1 MNRGWKSSLSRQF
14 IWFMSGFLF
23 LILVAAAGLGLYS
36 QSIEAE
42 YEKKV
47 IDLRQKQQYAVA
59 LEDSLNDMFFE
70 ARGYLGFRI
79 DEPFLT
85 NYEDQKNSIV
95 DEINQLEPELETKE
109 ERAYI
114 TNLKNELINYYKLF
128 EKAKVNVASDNTE
141 GLRGLS
147 KDEGGSDLVYD
158 LRDQTRELVSNI
170 ENEIYTTE
178 QNLINRLSNLQVVF
192 VSFVIFLLLI
202 ATILAGIM
210 ARRIGKPLQE
220 LALASSQVASG
231 ESEGNLEVPHLRR
244 SDELGELARSFHL
257 MVKNIKQNEK
267 ALISSNEALIEQSE
281 ELKGSKFTLEQNVK
295 AMNVQKKVLEHRNE
309 LNRSLASTLTKNE
322 LLQSIITNMIHI
334 LNSDKGIIVMLNQGK
349 DYASLGVSQEKVHEW
364 IDHLVDG
371 PGVKAIEQ
379 KKFHIVQ
386 RAASIGEAGY
396 HDGKSASYDLY
407 IPILSD
413 NEAVALLCIT
423 RIGEE
428 FTTEEVTELSDL
440 SRQISLA
447 LDKLRLYETTENE
460 RQVNREILNT
470 IREGIQ
476 LVDREGTTRAVNDQM
491 CSMLDA
497 CFPDGA
503 NEKPFVEWSSK
514 FLLQVDVEDRLN
526 VNAYIHDVITGV
538 KPKQSELIYQTNT
551 EPSLYIQM
559 YYEHLYNGEKFIGS
573 IFVHRDITREH
584 EVDEM
589 KNEFV
594 STVSHELRTPLS
606 SVLGFTELMLSKELK
621 PEKQKKY
628 LNTIYKEAKRLTSLI
643 NDFLDIQRMEA
654 GKQNYDKTRINV
666 KVLVEEVLDSYRD
679 HSRLHS
685 FVVEDLAVHHEII
698 GDADKIKQVF
708 NNFVSNAVK
717 YSPEGGTVLTRFRVE
732 KSHLY
737 VDIKDEGLGI
747 PQDALSKLFTKFYR
761 VDNSDRRQ
769 IGGTGLGLAI
779 SKEIM
784 TAHNGDVLVT
794 SELGEGSTFTLVFP
808 LEIEE
813 QPLKSGEL
821 VDGGVLIVEDDD
833 SLALLLMEEITES
846 GFTAH
851 HCRSGE
857 SAIELLEQTTP
868 KGIVLDIM
876 LDGRMSG
883 WDVLKAVKETER
895 TKNIPIFVSTV
906 SEEKQRGFDLG
917 AKDYLIKPYPPQ
929 NLTKSLIKSLKNEN
943 NNGKI
948 LIPDYSIEENEKGL
962 SD

>member
-1 MNRGWKSSLSRQF
+1 MNRQWRSSLSRQF
-14 IWFMSGFLF
+14 VWFMSGFLF

-36 QSIEAE
+36 QSIEAK
-42 YEKKV
+42 YEEKV
-47 IDLRQKQQYAVA
+47 VDLRQKQQYAVE

-70 ARGYLGFRI
+70 ARGYLGFRL
-79 DEPFLT
+79 EKPFLK
-85 NYEDQKNSIV
+85 NYVTQKNMIANK
-95 DEINQLEPELETKE
+95 IKQLEPELESREEKE
-109 ERAYI
+109 YI
-114 TNLKNELINYYKLF
+114 SDLQGELINYYNLF
-128 EKAKVNVASDNTE
+128 EDAKIQVASDNTE
-141 GLRGLS
+141 GLQNLS
-147 KDEGGSDLVYD
+147 QDQGGSNLVYD
-158 LRDQTRELVSNI
+158 LRDQTRDLVSDV
-170 ENEIYTTE
+170 ENEIYATE
-178 QNLINRLSNLQVVF
+178 QDLVDRLSNLQMLF

-220 LALASSQVASG
+220 LALASSQVSSG
-231 ESEGNLEVPHLRR
+231 ENVEMPHVRR
-244 SDELGELARSFHL
+244 SDELGELARSFNL
-257 MVKNIKQNEK
+257 MVKNIQQNER
-267 ALISSNEALIEQSE
+267 ALITSNDALVEQSE

-309 LNRSLASTLTKNE
+309 LNRSLASTLTKSE

-364 IDHLVDG
+364 IDHLIDG

-379 KKFHIVQ
+379 KKFHTVQ
-386 RAASIGEAGY
+386 RQASIGEAGY
-396 HDGKSASYDLY
+396 HGVEEVSNDIY
-407 IPILSD
+407 IPVLSD
-413 NEAVALLCIT
+413 NEPVALLCIT
-423 RIGEE
+423 RIGGE
-428 FTTEEVTELSDL
+428 FTTDEVTELSDL

-460 RQVNREILNT
+460 RQINREILNT

-491 CSMLDA
+491 CTMLDA

-503 NEKPFVEWSSK
+503 NEKPFTEWSTK
-514 FLLQVDVEDRLN
+514 FLMQVDLNDRDA
-526 VNAYIHDVITGV
+526 VNSYVHDVIAGV
-538 KPKQSELIYQTNT
+538 KPKQSELIYQTKT
-551 EPSLYIQM
+551 EPSLFIQM
-559 YYEHLYNGEKFIGS
+559 YYEHLYSDGKFIGS

-654 GKQNYDKTRINV
+654 GKQNYDKTRINL
-666 KVLVEEVLDSYRD
+666 KDMIEEVLDSYRD
-679 HSRLHS
+679 HSKLHS
-685 FVVEDLAVHHEII
+685 FIIEDLADRHEII
-698 GDADKIKQVF
+698 GDGDKIKQVF

-717 YSPEGGTVLTRFRVE
+717 YSPEGGTILTRFRVDNDQ
-732 KSHLY
+732 LY
-737 VDIKDEGLGI
+737 VDFRDEGLGI
-747 PQDALSKLFTKFYR
+747 PQDALTKLFTKFFR

-794 SELGEGSTFTLVFP
+794 SELGIGSMFTLVFP
-808 LEIEE
+808 LGIEK
-813 QPLKSGEL
+813 QSVDSKSREL
-821 VDGGVLIVEDDD
+821 QDSGVLIVEDDE
-833 SLALLLMEEITES
+833 SLALLLMEEITGN
-846 GFTAH
+846 GFAVR

-857 SAIELLEQTTP
+857 EAIELLEQMTP
-868 KGIVLDIM
+868 EGIVLDIM

-883 WDVLKAVKETER
+883 WDVLKTVKETER

-906 SEEKQRGFDLG
+906 SEEKQRGFELG
-917 AKDYLIKPYPPQ
+917 AKDYLIKPYPPK
-929 NLTKSLIKSLKNEN
+929 NLTKSLIKSLVNKN

-948 LIPDYSIEENEKGL
+948 LVPDYSIEDKEEGI

>member
-1 MNRGWKSSLSRQF
+1 MNRQWKSSLSRQF
-14 IWFMSGFLF
+14 VWFMSGFLF
-23 LILVAAAGLGLYS
+23 LILIAAAGLGLYS
-36 QSIEAE
+36 KSIEAK
-42 YEKKV
+42 YEEKV
-47 IDLRQKQQYAVA
+47 VDLRQKQQYAVE

-70 ARGYLGFRI
+70 ARGYLGFRLE
-79 DEPFLT
+79 EPFLR
-85 NYEDQKNSIV
+85 NYVTQKNMIANK
-95 DEINQLEPELETKE
+95 IKQLKPELESREEKE
-109 ERAYI
+109 YI
-114 TNLKNELINYYKLF
+114 SDLQGELINYYNLF
-128 EKAKVNVASDNTE
+128 EEAKLDVVADNTE
-141 GLRGLS
+141 GLQSLS
-147 KDEGGSDLVYD
+147 QDQGGSNLVYE
-158 LRDQTRELVSNI
+158 LRDQTRNLVSKV

-178 QNLINRLSNLQVVF
+178 QNLIDRLSNLQMLF

-202 ATILAGIM
+202 ATILAGLM

-220 LALASSQVASG
+220 LALASSQVSSG
-231 ESEGNLEVPHLRR
+231 ENVEMPHVRR
-244 SDELGELARSFHL
+244 SDELGELARSFNL
-257 MVKNIKQNEK
+257 MVKNIQQNEK
-267 ALISSNEALIEQSE
+267 ALITSNEALVEQSE

-309 LNRSLASTLTKNE
+309 LNRSLASTLTKSE

-334 LNSDKGIIVMLNQGK
+334 LNADKGIIVMLNQGK
-349 DYASLGVSQEKVHEW
+349 DYASLGISQVKVHEW
-364 IDHLVDG
+364 IDHLIDG

-386 RAASIGEAGY
+386 RQASIGEAGY
-396 HDGKSASYDLY
+396 HGVDVVSNDIY
-407 IPILSD
+407 IPVLSD
-413 NEAVALLCIT
+413 NVAVALLCIT
-423 RIGEE
+423 RIGGE

-476 LVDREGTTRAVNDQM
+476 LVDREGTIRAVNDQM
-491 CSMLDA
+491 CTMLDA

-503 NEKPFVEWSSK
+503 NEKPFTEWSSK
-514 FLLQVDVEDRLN
+514 FLLQVDLNDRDG
-526 VNAYIHDVITGV
+526 VKSYVHDVIAGI

-551 EPSLYIQM
+551 QPPLFIQM
-559 YYEHLYNGEKFIGS
+559 YYEHLYTDDKFIGS

-654 GKQNYDKTRINV
+654 GKQNYDKTRINL
-666 KVLVEEVLDSYRD
+666 KEMIEEVLDSYRD
-679 HSRLHS
+679 HSKLHS
-685 FVVEDLAVHHEII
+685 FIIEDLADRHEII
-698 GDADKIKQVF
+698 GDGDKIKQVF

-732 KSHLY
+732 NDQLY
-737 VDIKDEGLGI
+737 VDIRDEGLGI
-747 PQDALSKLFTKFYR
+747 PQDALSKLFTKFFR

-779 SKEIM
+779 SKEII

-794 SELGEGSTFTLVFP
+794 SQLGEGSTFTLVFP
-808 LEIEE
+808 LGSEK
-813 QPLKSGEL
+813 QPVEPKSGEL
-821 VDGGVLIVEDDD
+821 QDSGVLIVEDDD
-833 SLALLLMEEITES
+833 SLALLLLEEITGS
-846 GFTAH
+846 GFAAH

-857 SAIELLEQTTP
+857 EAIQLLEQITP
-868 KGIVLDIM
+868 EGIVLDIM

-906 SEEKQRGFDLG
+906 SEEKQRGFELG
-917 AKDYLIKPYPPQ
+917 AKDYLIKPYPPK
-929 NLTKSLIKSLKNEN
+929 NLTKSLIKSLMNKN

-948 LIPDYSIEENEKGL
+948 LVPDYSIEDREEGL